1 MTPRF
6 DDSSFTV
13 AIVGC
18 GGFIGSHLLD
28 AVLERTRWRVFGV
41 DLDFYRLQHR
51 LNHERCEFLC
61 ADLADPAV
69 VERIAQ
75 FPLVVNLA
83 AICTPSRYMGE
94 ACEVIRSNYDHPA
107 ALAEACAKS
116 GAWLVHFSTSEIY
129 GKTAADSGELVEDST
144 PAVFGPVTASR
155 WSYATA
161 KLLAERFIAGLSGL
175 RWTVVRPF
183 NFVGPYMDFMPGV
196 DGEGIPRVLANFS
209 TALLRGEPLKL
220 VNGGKAKRCFTSV
233 HDAIDFLFAL
243 FDAGLGCA
251 LSFGVGD
258 SPDSGCKTAAGA
270 GHSGRDAAGVS
281 KVGSAPGASELKVGA
296 APGAG
301 VSKVGAA
308 PGAGELK
315 VGAASNAGVFSQAF
329 NVGNAGNEVSI
340 AELAQKMRTIF
351 AKVRGV
357 DVSSLP
363 EPQSV
368 SGEEYYGAGYDDSMR
383 RMPSVAK
390 AERLLGFRAR
400 IPLDTALEESLSWFV
415 MHYSV

>member
-1 MTPRF
+1 MNFRF
-6 DDSSFTV
+6 DDSSITV

-28 AVLERTRWRVFGV
+28 AVLERTRWRIFGV

-107 ALAEACAKS
+107 ALATACAKS
-116 GAWLVHFSTSEIY
+116 GSWLVHFSTSEIY
-129 GKTAADSGELVEDST
+129 GRTAPDSGELEEDST

-161 KLLAERFIAGLSGL
+161 KLLAERFIAGLPGL
-175 RWTVVRPF
+175 KWTVVRPF

-233 HDAIDFLFAL
+233 HDAVDFLFAL
-243 FDAGLGCA
+243 FDAGLGGT
-251 LSFGVGD
+251 LSSGVGD
-258 SPDSGCKTAAGA
+258 SPDAGC
-270 GHSGRDAAGVS
+270 
-281 KVGSAPGASELKVGA
+281 ELKVGA
-296 APGAG
+296 APG
-301 VSKVGAA
+301 
-308 PGAGELK
+308 
-315 VGAASNAGVFSQAF
+315 AGVFSQAF
-329 NVGNAGNEVSI
+329 NVGNAENEVSI

-357 DVSSLP
+357 DVSTLP

-415 MHYSV
+415 KHYSVEQ

>member
-6 DDSSFTV
+6 DDNSITV

-129 GKTAADSGELVEDST
+129 GKTAVESSELVEDST

-161 KLLAERFIAGLSGL
+161 KLLAERFIAGLPGL

-243 FDAGLGCA
+243 FDAGMDPERRA
-251 LSFGVGD
+251 D
-258 SPDSGCKTAAGA
+258 
-270 GHSGRDAAGVS
+270 
-281 KVGSAPGASELKVGA
+281 
-296 APGAG
+296 
-301 VSKVGAA
+301 
-308 PGAGELK
+308 
-315 VGAASNAGVFSQAF
+315 VFSQAF
-329 NVGNAGNEVSI
+329 NVGNAENEVSI
-340 AELAQKMRTIF
+340 AELAQKMRAIF

-357 DVSSLP
+357 DVSTLP
-363 EPQSV
+363 ESQSV

-390 AERLLGFRAR
+390 AERLLGFKAR
-400 IPLDTALEESLSWFV
+400 IPLDVALEESLSWFV
-415 MHYSV
+415 KHYDVAETCHCEEPQAEPALSLSKGWQSP

>member
-1 MTPRF
+1 MNLRF
-6 DDSSFTV
+6 DDSSITV

-107 ALAEACAKS
+107 ALASACAKS
-116 GAWLVHFSTSEIY
+116 GSWLVHFSTSEIY
-129 GKTAADSGELVEDST
+129 GRTTPDSDELIEDET
-144 PAVFGPVTASR
+144 PVVFGPVAASR

-161 KLLAERFIAGLSGL
+161 KLLAERFIAGLPSL

-220 VNGGKAKRCFTSV
+220 VNGGMAKRSFTSV
-233 HDAIDFLFAL
+233 HDAVDFLFAL
-243 FDAGLGCA
+243 F
-251 LSFGVGD
+251 
-258 SPDSGCKTAAGA
+258 AAG
-270 GHSGRDAAGVS
+270 SGAQ
-281 KVGSAPGASELKVGA
+281 
-296 APGAG
+296 GAG
-301 VSKVGAA
+301 SETA
-308 PGAGELK
+308 PN
-315 VGAASNAGVFSQAF
+315 SSVFSQAF
-329 NVGNAGNEVSI
+329 NVGNPENEVSI

-351 AKVRGV
+351 AKLRGV
-357 DVSSLP
+357 DVSTLP

-390 AERLLGFRAR
+390 AENLLGFKAR
-400 IPLDTALEESLSWFV
+400 IPLEVALEESLSWFV
-415 MHYSV
+415 GHYDTGASS

>member
-1 MTPRF
+1 MNLRL
-6 DDSSFTV
+6 DDSSITV

-41 DLDFYRLQHR
+41 DRDFYRLQHR

-107 ALAEACAKS
+107 ALAAACAKS
-116 GAWLVHFSTSEIY
+116 GSWLVHFSTSEIY
-129 GKTAADSGELVEDST
+129 GKTTPDSGELLEDET

-161 KLLAERFIAGLSGL
+161 KLLAERFIAGLPGL

-233 HDAIDFLFAL
+233 HDAVDFLFAL
-243 FDAGLGCA
+243 FDAGSDPERC
-251 LSFGVGD
+251 
-258 SPDSGCKTAAGA
+258 
-270 GHSGRDAAGVS
+270 AGV
-281 KVGSAPGASELKVGA
+281 L
-296 APGAG
+296 
-301 VSKVGAA
+301 
-308 PGAGELK
+308 
-315 VGAASNAGVFSQAF
+315 SQAF
-329 NVGNAGNEVSI
+329 NVGNAENEVSV
-340 AELAQKMRTIF
+340 AELAAKMRSIF
-351 AKVRGV
+351 AKVCGV
-357 DVSSLP
+357 DVSTLP
-363 EPQSV
+363 EPQVV

-383 RMPSVAK
+383 RLPSVEK
-390 AERLLGFRAR
+390 AQRLLGFKAA

-415 MHYSV
+415 KHYSV

>member
-161 KLLAERFIAGLSGL
+161 KLLAERFIAGLPGL

-258 SPDSGCKTAAGA
+258 STDAGCKTAAGA
-270 GHSGRDAAGVS
+270 GHSGRDAAG
-281 KVGSAPGASELKVGA
+281 ELKVGA
-296 APGAG
+296 APG
-301 VSKVGAA
+301 
-308 PGAGELK
+308 
-315 VGAASNAGVFSQAF
+315 AGVFSQAF
-329 NVGNAGNEVSI
+329 NVGNAENEVSI
-340 AELAQKMRTIF
+340 AELAGKMRATF

-357 DVSSLP
+357 DVSTLP
-363 EPQSV
+363 EPQAV
-368 SGEEYYGAGYDDSMR
+368 AGEEYYGAGYDDSMR

-415 MHYSV
+415 KHYSV

>member
-1 MTPRF
+1 MNLRF
-6 DDSSFTV
+6 DDSSITV

-69 VERIAQ
+69 VERIAK

-107 ALAEACAKS
+107 ALATACAKS
-116 GAWLVHFSTSEIY
+116 GSWLVHFSTSEIY
-129 GKTAADSGELVEDST
+129 GRTASDSGELIEDET
-144 PAVFGPVTASR
+144 FAVFGPVGASR

-161 KLLAERFIAGLSGL
+161 KLLAERFIAGLPGL
-175 RWTVVRPF
+175 KWTVVRPF

-243 FDAGLGCA
+243 F
-251 LSFGVGD
+251 
-258 SPDSGCKTAAGA
+258 GA
-270 GHSGRDAAGVS
+270 
-281 KVGSAPGASELKVGA
+281 P
-296 APGAG
+296 
-301 VSKVGAA
+301 
-308 PGAGELK
+308 
-315 VGAASNAGVFSQAF
+315 GVFSQAF
-329 NVGNAGNEVSI
+329 NVGNPENEVSI

-357 DVSSLP
+357 DVSTLP

-390 AERLLGFRAR
+390 AERLLGFKAR
-400 IPLDTALEESLSWFV
+400 VPLDVALEESLSWFV
-415 MHYSV
+415 KHYSVEQ

>member
-1 MTPRF
+1 MNPRF
-6 DDSSFTV
+6 DDSCITV

-28 AVLERTRWRVFGV
+28 AVLERTRWRVLGV

-61 ADLADPAV
+61 ADLADTVV
-69 VERIAQ
+69 VERIARC
-75 FPLVVNLA
+75 PLVVNLA

-129 GKTAADSGELVEDST
+129 GKTSADSGELFEDST
-144 PAVFGPVTASR
+144 PAVFGPVSASR

-161 KLLAERFIAGLSGL
+161 KLLAERFIAGLPGL

-258 SPDSGCKTAAGA
+258 LPD
-270 GHSGRDAAGVS
+270 
-281 KVGSAPGASELKVGA
+281 ASE
-296 APGAG
+296 
-301 VSKVGAA
+301 SKVGAA
-308 PGAGELK
+308 PNAGCK
-315 VGAASNAGVFSQAF
+315 TAPSIGVFSQAF
-329 NVGNAGNEVSI
+329 NVGNVENEVSI
-340 AELAQKMRTIF
+340 AELAQKMRAIF
-351 AKVRGV
+351 AKVRGI
-357 DVSSLP
+357 DVSTLP
-363 EPQSV
+363 EPQAV
-368 SGEEYYGAGYDDSMR
+368 AGEEYYGAGYDDSMR

-390 AERLLGFRAR
+390 AERLLGFKAR

-415 MHYSV
+415 KHYSV

>member
-1 MTPRF
+1 MNPRF
-6 DDSSFTV
+6 VDSSFTV

-107 ALAEACAKS
+107 ALASACAKS

-129 GKTAADSGELVEDST
+129 GKTAVESGELVEDST

-161 KLLAERFIAGLSGL
+161 KLLAERFIAGLPGL

-243 FDAGLGCA
+243 FDAGLGCS
-251 LSFGVGD
+251 LN
-258 SPDSGCKTAAGA
+258 SGIG
-270 GHSGRDAAGVS
+270 AAGVS
-281 KVGSAPGASELKVGA
+281 TAGA
-296 APGAG
+296 APN
-301 VSKVGAA
+301 
-308 PGAGELK
+308 
-315 VGAASNAGVFSQAF
+315 ASVFSQAF
-329 NVGNAGNEVSI
+329 NVGNPENEVSI
-340 AELAQKMRTIF
+340 AELAQKMRAIF
-351 AKVRGV
+351 AKVHGV
-357 DVSSLP
+357 DVSTLP

-415 MHYSV
+415 KHYDVAETCHCEEPQAEPALSLSKGWQSP

>member
-1 MTPRF
+1 MNLRF
-6 DDSSFTV
+6 DDSSVTV

-69 VERIAQ
+69 VERIAR

-94 ACEVIRSNYDHPA
+94 ACEVICSNYDHPA
-107 ALAEACAKS
+107 ALATACAKS
-116 GAWLVHFSTSEIY
+116 GSWLVHFSTSEIY
-129 GKTAADSGELVEDST
+129 GRTAPDSGELVEDSA
-144 PAVFGPVTASR
+144 PAVFGPVAASR

-161 KLLAERFIAGLSGL
+161 KLLAERYIAGLPGL

-233 HDAIDFLFAL
+233 HDAVDFLFAL
-243 FDAGLGCA
+243 FAA
-251 LSFGVGD
+251 
-258 SPDSGCKTAAGA
+258 PDS
-270 GHSGRDAAGVS
+270 
-281 KVGSAPGASELKVGA
+281 
-296 APGAG
+296 
-301 VSKVGAA
+301 
-308 PGAGELK
+308 
-315 VGAASNAGVFSQAF
+315 GVFSQAF
-329 NVGNAGNEVSI
+329 NVGNPENEVSI
-340 AELAQKMRTIF
+340 AELAQKMRSIF

-357 DVSSLP
+357 DVSTLP
-363 EPQSV
+363 VPQVV

-383 RMPSVAK
+383 RMPSVTK
-390 AERLLGFRAR
+390 AERLLGFNAR
-400 IPLDTALEESLSWFV
+400 IPLDVALEESLSWFV
-415 MHYSV
+415 KHYSVEQ

>member
-161 KLLAERFIAGLSGL
+161 KLLAERYIAGLPGL

-258 SPDSGCKTAAGA
+258 SPDAGCKTAAGA
-270 GHSGRDAAGVS
+270 GHSGRNAAGV
-281 KVGSAPGASELKVGA
+281 LKVGA
-296 APGAG
+296 AP
-301 VSKVGAA
+301 
-308 PGAGELK
+308 
-315 VGAASNAGVFSQAF
+315 NAGVFSQAF
-329 NVGNAGNEVSI
+329 NVGNPENEVSI

-415 MHYSV
+415 KHYSV